1 MSRLSYNVS
10 FFVRLKESCAEWIR
24 KCCCYPCSLFAQT
37 CWSLGGGKKASS
49 LRPLT
54 DATGTPFMHLSRQT
68 LTVFVASVKPNLSM
82 SISSS
87 LKTPSSRRLGV
98 TKRSSGQSDDAL

>member
-24 KCCCYPCSLFAQT
+24 KRCCCSCSLFAQT
-37 CWSLGGGKKASS
+37 YWSLGGGKKASS

-54 DATGTPFMHLSRQT
+54 DATGTFILHLLPPNAHCIRSIGQT
-68 LTVFVASVKPNLSM
+68 KPVHVYQLIAENTVESKVGCHEA
-82 SISSS
+82 
-87 LKTPSSRRLGV
+87 
-98 TKRSSGQSDDAL
+98 